1 MTVSINGTNGLTF
14 SDNSTQNTA
23 ATGFGFKN
31 RIING
36 AMVIDQRNAG
46 ASVGTGSGNDVYT
59 LDRWQAVYGG
69 NNKYTI
75 QRSTTT
81 AAGFINS
88 LLVTSSAA
96 TATSAG
102 DIYHI
107 GQTIEG
113 FNVSDLGWG
122 AAGAATVTLSFW
134 VRSSLTG
141 TFGGALQNS
150 ANNRSYPFTFS
161 ISAANT
167 FEYKTV
173 TIAGD
178 TSGTWLTD
186 NGSGIKVRFN
196 LGSGSTYSGTA
207 GAWASSDFRNAT
219 GATSVLATNGA
230 TFYITGVQLEKGS
243 TATSFDYRPYGT
255 ELALCQRYYLKT
267 FDQSVAP
274 VQNAGRNGSLRAYAW
289 TTSASTVAI
298 GTNWQYPV
306 EMRAAPTLT
315 TYNPNAANSSWRN
328 NANSG
333 DAGAA
338 TAEIGT
344 RNALIYINASLGA
357 TDSFVI
363 QAAAT
368 AEL

>member
-1 MTVSINGTNGLTF
+1 MPLTQVSPGLLD
-14 SDNSTQNTA
+14 SNAQYY
-23 ATGFGFKN
+23 GFKN

-36 AMVIDQRNAG
+36 GMVIDQRNAG

-59 LDRWQAVYGG
+59 LDRWQAVYSA

-75 QRSTTT
+75 QQSTT
-81 AAGFINS
+81 APAGFTNS

-96 TATSAG
+96 TSTSAG

-113 FNVSDLGWG
+113 FNVADLSWG
-122 AAGAATVTLSFW
+122 TAGAQTVTMSFW

-141 TFGGALQNS
+141 TFGGAIQNS
-150 ANNRSYPFTFS
+150 ANNRSYPFTFT

-167 FEYKTV
+167 FEYKTI

-178 TSGTWLTD
+178 TSGTWVTN
-186 NGSGIKVRFN
+186 NGSGIKLRFN

-207 GAWASSDFRNAT
+207 GAWAGSDFRSAT

-255 ELALCQRYYLKT
+255 ELALCQRYTYRHSAEGDIDN
-267 FDQSVAP
+267 FAP
-274 VQNAGRNGSLRAYAW
+274 LGQGRYY
-289 TTSASTVAI
+289 
-298 GTNWQYPV
+298 GTNAAQLYVPFKV
-306 EMRAAPTLT
+306 TMRTSPSSVTQVGNVFVNDTGFGGSAITLSLNETSSSGATLT
-315 TYNPNAANSSWRN
+315 
-328 NANSG
+328 
-333 DAGAA
+333 GAA
-338 TAEIGT
+338 TTGT
-344 RNALIYINASLGA
+344 TAGNATTFYANGTSSAALIFS
-357 TDSFVI
+357 
-363 QAAAT
+363 

>member
-1 MTVSINGTNGLTF
+1 MTMILDGTQGITF
-14 SDNSTQNTA
+14 PDTSKQYNSYYS
-23 ATGFGFKN
+23 FKN

-36 AMVIDQRNAG
+36 AMDIDQRNAG

-59 LDRWQAVYGG
+59 LDRWQAVYGA

-96 TATSAG
+96 TSTGAG

-122 AAGAATVTLSFW
+122 TAEAATVTLSFW
-134 VRSSLTG
+134 TRSSLTG

-150 ANNRSYPFTFS
+150 ANNRSYPFTFT

-207 GAWASSDFRNAT
+207 GAWAASDFRNAT
-219 GATSVLATNGA
+219 GAISVLATNGA

-255 ELALCQRYYLKT
+255 ELALCKRYLPAFNLANGDALCMAAVNSSANFFAVVPFDVETRVPPTGVFATNGAYLT
-267 FDQSVAP
+267 
-274 VQNAGRNGSLRAYAW
+274 AYG
-289 TTSASTVAI
+289 SASHVSTSIAFGSASETCARLNV
-298 GTNWQYPV
+298 GT
-306 EMRAAPTLT
+306 
-315 TYNPNAANSSWRN
+315 
-328 NANSG
+328 SG
-333 DAGAA
+333 A
-338 TAEIGT
+338 TAG
-344 RNALIYINASLGA
+344 
-357 TDSFVI
+357 
-363 QAAAT
+363 QAVFLQANNNLVLYFNGC
-368 AEL
+368 EL